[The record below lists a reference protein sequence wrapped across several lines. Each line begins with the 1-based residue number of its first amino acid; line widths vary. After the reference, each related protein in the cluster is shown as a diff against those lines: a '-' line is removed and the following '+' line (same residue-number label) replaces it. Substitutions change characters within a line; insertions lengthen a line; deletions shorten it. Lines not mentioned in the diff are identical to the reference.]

1 MRSFQEQEFH
11 ISREKAATKLLRSTP
26 PLTLQ
31 GQEKIVDPF
40 TSW

>member
-11 ISREKAATKLLRSTP
+11 LSREKATTKLLRSTP

-31 GQEKIVDPF
+31 RQEKIVDPF